1 MRIEVN
7 ALDYATGEVFL
18 MEYENGR

>member
-7 ALDYATGEVFL
+7 ALDYATGEVLL